1 MNSNV
6 LELNSKAN
14 NTSQSSSARRSD
26 KIKRQLILL
35 PLIQQ
40 LKKAINDQLGK
51 KLITIIHNSA
61 FVAL

>member
-35 PLIQQ
+35 PLVQQ
-40 LKKAINDQLGK
+40 LQAINDQLGK